1 MDVKK
6 VFACLLILVMALTLS
21 GCAGE
26 TETDVVQTDIPDIV
40 FVKFNWD
47 LGREIAGEYI
57 DKDGNIRNFDFTQG
71 EWKEYDYRYDLI
83 SNVKKIYQYTDVRNV
98 KTVNDMII
106 QHYKGSDENDIVG
119 TVSAE
124 ALSGCY
130 SELLQVNTS
139 KKMKVEGW
147 SYLDVID
154 PWACMY
160 GIRKSSDGV
169 DEIVFIR
176 EYELSYLTTKEK
188 NANSLFTEL
197 GGVFSEMENVPLY
210 GW

>member
-1 MDVKK
+1 MGAKK
-6 VFACLLILVMALTLS
+6 IFACLLVAVMALMLF
-21 GCAGE
+21 GCAE
-26 TETDVVQTDIPDIV
+26 EAETDVALPDIV
-40 FVKFNWD
+40 FVKFNWQD
-47 LGREIAGEYI
+47 GREISGEYI

-71 EWKEYDYRYDLI
+71 EWKEYDYRYDPI
-83 SNVKKIYQYTDVRNV
+83 SNVKKIYQYPDVRNV

-106 QHYKGSDENDIVG
+106 QHYKESDENDIVG

-124 ALSGCY
+124 ALNGY
-130 SELLQVNTS
+130 FSELLQVNTS

-160 GIRKSSDGV
+160 GIRKNSDGA

-176 EYELSYLTTKEK
+176 EYETSYLTTKEE
-188 NANSLFTEL
+188 NANSLFAEL
-197 GGVFSEMENVPLY
+197 GGVFSEMEDVPLY

>member
-1 MDVKK
+1 MNAKK
-6 VFACLLILVMALTLS
+6 IFACMLVSVIALTLFE
-21 GCAGE
+21 CAEE
-26 TETDVVQTDIPDIV
+26 TETDVVLPDIV
-40 FVKFNWD
+40 FVKFNWQC
-47 LGREIAGEYI
+47 GREIAGEYI
-57 DKDGNIRNFDFTQG
+57 DKDGNIINFDFTQG
-71 EWKEYDYRYDLI
+71 EWKEYDYQSDPI
-83 SNVKKIYQYTDVRNV
+83 HEVKKLYQYPDVRNV

-106 QHYKGSDENDIVG
+106 QHYKESDENDIVG

-124 ALSGCY
+124 DLNGY
-130 SELLQVNTS
+130 FSELLQVNTR

-160 GIRKSSDGV
+160 GIRKNSDGA

-176 EYELSYLTTKEK
+176 EYAASYLTTKEE
-188 NANSLFTEL
+188 NTNNLFAEL
-197 GGVFSEMENVPLY
+197 GGVFSEMENVPSY

>member
-1 MDVKK
+1 MDAKK
-6 VFACLLILVMALTLS
+6 IFACLLVSVIALTLF
-21 GCAGE
+21 GCAEE
-26 TETDVVQTDIPDIV
+26 TETDIVLPDIV

-47 LGREIAGEYI
+47 CGREIAGEYI
-57 DKDGNIRNFDFTQG
+57 DKDGNIRNFDFTHG

-83 SNVKKIYQYTDVRNV
+83 SNVKKIYQYPDVRNV

-106 QHYKGSDENDIVG
+106 QHYKESDENDIVG

-124 ALSGCY
+124 DLNGY
-130 SELLQVNTS
+130 FSELLQVNTS

-160 GIRKSSDGV
+160 GIRKNSDGA

-176 EYELSYLTTKEK
+176 EYETSYLTTKEK
-188 NANSLFTEL
+188 NTNSLFAEL